1 MDQYIVSEVLHYC
14 NITVPR
20 STEMKK
26 REINYYDLTFV
37 LSGRLLYRADGQ
49 MCEIKKNDAVFLRPG
64 CQRERFA
71 LEEKVSYVSFNFTT
85 LENVDFPFDSFMKKC
100 VNSDIRKLISAFPQS
115 HILPYYNSREKLCNM
130 LNFILLEFLSS
141 HGNNTVNEH
150 VVDCM
155 KYIDEHINEK
165 MSLSTLAQ
173 YANISREYLSGIFR
187 RETGKTVTEYINER
201 KMQAAKEL
209 ISVEKMS
216 LSDVS
221 EHLGYD
227 NYNYFSRLFRRHF
240 DISPVEMR
248 KKI

>member
-1 MDQYIVSEVLHYC
+1 MNQYIVSEVLHYC
-14 NITVPR
+14 NISVPR

-26 REINYYDLTFV
+26 KEIYFYDLTFV
-37 LSGRLLYRADGQ
+37 LSGRLLYRANGKVY
-49 MCEIKKNDAVFLRPG
+49 ELKKNDAVFLRPG

-71 LEEKVSYVSFNFTT
+71 VEVKVSYVSFNFTID
-85 LENVDFPFDSFMKKC
+85 EKFDFPFDTFMEKC
-100 VNSDIRKLISAFPQS
+100 INSDIRKIISAFPQS
-115 HILPYYNSREKLCNM
+115 HILPYYHSREKLANM
-130 LNFILLEFLSS
+130 INFILLELLSCQ
-141 HGNNTVNEH
+141 GNNTVNEH

-155 KYIDEHINEK
+155 RYIDEHINEK

-240 DISPVEMR
+240 DISPAEMR